1 MSTEARLRLGI
12 VGTGNIGKAYAMAVG
27 PSPLISLTAV
37 CDTNDDER
45 HAMGVTTGAAE
56 FDSHES
62 LADSG
67 LCDGVIVATPPST
80 HAAVTVDCLERGL
93 DVLCEKPFTLNLETA
108 CQMFEAAAT
117 EDRLLA
123 MASKF
128 RYVSDVAQAR
138 DLIRSGIVGKPTV
151 VSVTFAGHV
160 DMSTRWNSVA
170 AVSGGGVLIDNGT
183 HAVDIIR
190 YLVGPIRRVS
200 AMRGR
205 SERSGGVENTAI
217 ILAETDCRTIA
228 SADVSWSISPH
239 NESYAVVHGTE
250 GTITVGWSGSF
261 HRPADGGDWVPFG
274 HGYSKMA
281 ALRQNVENFANAR
294 WGHEALRISTADAL
308 ASVSVIEGAYR
319 AIDSRAWVDINE
331 DAWAPSSDRNSVVGR
346 AG

>member
-45 HAMGVTTGAAE
+45 HAMGVTTGAVE

-67 LCDGVIVATPPST
+67 LCDAVIVATPPST

-108 CQMFEAAAT
+108 CRMFEAAAS

-128 RYVSDVAQAR
+128 RYVSDIAQAR
-138 DLIRSGIVGKPTV
+138 DLIRSGIVGKPTI

-160 DMSTRWNSVA
+160 DMSQRWNSVA
-170 AVSGGGVLIDNGT
+170 AISGGGVLIDNGT

-200 AMRGR
+200 AMRGQ
-205 SERSGGVENTAI
+205 SEWSDGVENTAV
-217 ILAETDCRTIA
+217 ILAETECRTIA
-228 SADVSWSISPH
+228 STEVSWSISPH
-239 NESYAVVHGTE
+239 NESYVVIHGTE

-261 HRPADGGDWVPFG
+261 HRSAHGGEWISFG
-274 HGYSKMA
+274 QCYSKMD
-281 ALRQNVENFANAR
+281 ALRKNVENFAAAKR
-294 WGHEALRISTADAL
+294 GLEPLRISAADVL

-319 AIDSRAWVDINE
+319 AIESRTWVDLPEE
-331 DAWAPSSDRNSVVGR
+331 DWAALTETNGVVGR